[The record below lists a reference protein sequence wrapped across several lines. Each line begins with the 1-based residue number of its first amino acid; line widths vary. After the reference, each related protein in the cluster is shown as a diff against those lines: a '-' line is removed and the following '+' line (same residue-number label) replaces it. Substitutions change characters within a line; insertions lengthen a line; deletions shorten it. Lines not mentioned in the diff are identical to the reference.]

1 MTKSVPDGWLD
12 YKPYGEVIKG
22 TKILP
27 FKVPLKEAVVNNL
40 TPEQRFTPTIL
51 LQAFPRLK
59 CIVDLTNTERYY
71 DKKEFTNA
79 DVKHEKIMIPGKRV
93 PPQNSVMNRSIITFR
108 CILRRNIIPV
118 RKDDNLCRGRT
129 APQVAP
135 SSPDDVIGVHCTHGI
150 NRSGYL
156 ICRYLI
162 QQLGWELQDSLKAFE
177 EARGYPIYR
186 DAYVAALKEIPRG
199 EKIDTNKIN
208 LFNPSTTRKE
218 NYSIPVRRVLD
229 QYRLRLKH
237 PKGRPVPYPM
247 GPPPGFKPHRRGFTN
262 GAPYPPQPFGFGAP
276 PLGFGSMPPHP
287 PGMPLPPPPGPPMY
301 GPRPLRY
308 GPPPPPP
315 PPPPAMR
322 ASGPGF
328 HPPGFPLRL
337 PGLPRMA
344 GPPRLPPGP
353 PSRLPPPKMPPPPPP
368 PPPQVRQA
376 VVVKR
381 LQAHKKKHHNQH
393 QEQQIARNGRI
404 IPLGSSMRLTK
415 REVSTARRIRNI
427 TSKITKEQD
436 FTVDTFEENL
446 LAVSS
451 TNAHLRRP
459 LKGRYHQT
467 K

>member
-40 TPEQRFTPTIL
+40 TPEQRFTATIL

-71 DKKEFTNA
+71 DKKEFTNVG
-79 DVKHEKIMIPGKRV
+79 VKHEKIMIPGKRV
-93 PPQNSVMNRSIITFR
+93 PPQNSVMKFF
-108 CILRRNIIPV
+108 
-118 RKDDNLCRGRT
+118 KAMDDFM
-129 APQVAP
+129 ASAEE
-135 SSPDDVIGVHCTHGI
+135 DDVIGVHCTHGI

-162 QQLGWELQDSLKAFE
+162 QQQGWELQDSLKAFE

-229 QYRLRLKH
+229 QYRIRLKH

-276 PLGFGSMPPHP
+276 PPGFGSMPPHP

>member
-93 PPQNSVMNRSIITFR
+93 PPQNSVMKSKAEMIFERRREILKEGEKTKKKKRKRKKNKTVRRWVRRWRRSKPMRNAYSSYELDHPGDRFITFF
-108 CILRRNIIPV
+108 
-118 RKDDNLCRGRT
+118 KAMDDFM
-129 APQVAP
+129 ASAEE
-135 SSPDDVIGVHCTHGI
+135 DDVIGVHCTHGI

-186 DAYVAALKEIPRG
+186 DAYVAALKEIPR
-199 EKIDTNKIN
+199 
-208 LFNPSTTRKE
+208 
-218 NYSIPVRRVLD
+218 
-229 QYRLRLKH
+229 
-237 PKGRPVPYPM
+237 GRPVPYPM